1 MKLVVFGAS
10 GKTGILLVYQALE
23 KGHEVTAFARKPES
37 VTIRHDRLRVLQ
49 GDILQYDRVR
59 TAVEGSEVVLS
70 TLGVYSRKPTTALS
84 EGTANIARAMKECG
98 VKRLIC
104 MSSAGVL
111 GNDAG
116 FLFDKI
122 LIPMFLNEEFK
133 DKKRQLQ
140 VIRGSGLEWVVIR
153 PSSLTDSPKTGKYQ
167 ITAGPPAYKKV
178 PRADV
183 ADFMLRLLTDR
194 KYDQQTP
201 AIAGY

>member
-49 GDILQYDRVR
+49 GDILQYYQVR
-59 TAVEGSEVVLS
+59 AAVEGCDAVLS
-70 TLGVYSRKPTTALS
+70 TLGVYSRKPTTVLS
-84 EGTANIARAMKECG
+84 EGTSNITRAMKECG

-104 MSSAGVL
+104 MSSAGIL

-116 FLFDKI
+116 FLFGKI

-167 ITAGPPAYKKV
+167 VTDGPPAYKKV

-183 ADFMLRLLTDR
+183 ADFMLKLLTDK
-194 KYDQQTP
+194 KYDQKTP
-201 AIAGY
+201 AVAGY